1 MSDIHITP
9 AVQKVTL
16 LGLLAL
22 IVSVLVTQRP
32 ELQRYMNIKSM

>member
-1 MSDIHITP
+1 MSDIRITP
-9 AVQKVTL
+9 AVQKATL

-22 IVSVLVTQRP
+22 IISALVAQRP

>member
-1 MSDIHITP
+1 MSDIRITP

-16 LGLLAL
+16 LGLLAV
-22 IVSVLVTQRP
+22 IVAALVAQRP

>member
-1 MSDIHITP
+1 MSDIRITP

-22 IVSVLVTQRP
+22 IVSALIAQKP
-32 ELQRYMNIKSM
+32 ELQRYLNIKSM

>member
-1 MSDIHITP
+1 MSDIRITP

-16 LGLLAL
+16 LGLLAV
-22 IVSVLVTQRP
+22 IVAALVTQRP